1 MAMESLE
8 EGRKG
13 EGTLVCSRRV
23 FGLSTELGGGSVI
36 KQESQTFES
45 QGDTENARK

>member
-13 EGTLVCSRRV
+13 EDTPVCSCRV
-23 FGLSTELGGGSVI
+23 FGLSTELHGGSVI
-36 KQESQTFES
+36 NQESQTLES

>member
-1 MAMESLE
+1 MAMESRE

-13 EGTLVCSRRV
+13 EGTPVCSRRV

-45 QGDTENARK
+45 HGDTENARK